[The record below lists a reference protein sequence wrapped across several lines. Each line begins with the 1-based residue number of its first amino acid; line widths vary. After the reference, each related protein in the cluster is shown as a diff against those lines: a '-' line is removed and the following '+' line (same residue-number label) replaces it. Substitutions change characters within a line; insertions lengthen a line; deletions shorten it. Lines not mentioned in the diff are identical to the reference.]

1 MSRIRP
7 DKLLLPSVLDRLI
20 DLDPDNRFESDNDR
34 AQLLKDLKNSVRRD
48 LENLLNTRVTFTDLP
63 AGLPQLQTSLV
74 NYGVPD
80 FGTMIVDSSNSI
92 EGLRSRIEDVIRRY
106 ETRFQ
111 EVRVDLDVDSKSRF
125 SRSVRFVIHGVL
137 HAEPE
142 PEPVTFSSQ
151 LHKIASEFSV
161 QAADNE

>member
-7 DKLLLPSVLDRLI
+7 DQLLLPSVLDRLI
-20 DLDPDNRFESDNDR
+20 DFDPDNRFETARDR
-34 AQLLKDLKNSVRRD
+34 AQLLRDLKNSVRRD
-48 LENLLNTRVTFTDLP
+48 LENLLNTRVSFTDLP
-63 AGLPQLQTSLV
+63 TDLPQLQTSLV
-74 NYGVPD
+74 NYGIPD

-111 EVRVDLDVDSKSRF
+111 DVKVELDIDSKSRF
-125 SRSVRFVIHGVL
+125 SRSIRFVIHGVL

-142 PEPVTFSSQ
+142 PEPVTFSTQ

-161 QAADNE
+161 EAADK

>member
-1 MSRIRP
+1 M
-7 DKLLLPSVLDRLI
+7 
-20 DLDPDNRFESDNDR
+20 DLEPDNRNEAAKDR

-48 LENLLNTRVTFTDLP
+48 LENLLNTRVCFADVP
-63 AGLPQLQTSLV
+63 PDLPQLQTSLA
-74 NYGVPD
+74 NYGIPD
-80 FGTMIVDSSNSI
+80 FGSLISDSSNSI
-92 EGLRSRIEDVIRRY
+92 EGLRNRLEDVIRRY

-111 EVRVDLDVDSKSRF
+111 NVRVELDVDSKSRF

-151 LHKIASEFSV
+151 MHKIAREFRV
-161 QAADNE
+161 ETADK

>member
-7 DKLLLPSVLDRLI
+7 DQLLLPSVLDRLI
-20 DLDPDNRFESDNDR
+20 DLDPDNRFETARDR
-34 AQLLKDLKNSVRRD
+34 AQLLRDLKKSVRRD
-48 LENLLNTRVTFTDLP
+48 LENLLNTRVSFTDLP
-63 AGLPQLQTSLV
+63 TDLPQLQTSLA
-74 NYGVPD
+74 NYGIPD

-111 EVRVDLDVDSKSRF
+111 DVKVELDIDSKSRF
-125 SRSVRFVIHGVL
+125 SRSIRFVIHGVL

-142 PEPVTFSSQ
+142 PEPVTFSTQ

-161 QAADNE
+161 EAADK

>member
-7 DKLLLPSVLDRLI
+7 DQLLLPSVLDRLI
-20 DLDPDNRFESDNDR
+20 DLDPDNRNEAAKDR

-48 LENLLNTRVTFTDLP
+48 LENLLNTRVCYLDIP
-63 AGLPQLQTSLV
+63 ADMPRLQTSLF

-80 FGTMIVDSSNSI
+80 FGSMIMDSSVSI
-92 EGLRSRIEDVIRRY
+92 EGLRGRIEDVIRRY

-111 EVRVDLDVDSKSRF
+111 DVNVELDIDSKTRF

-151 LHKIASEFSV
+151 MSKIAREFRV
-161 QAADNE
+161 ETADK

>member
-7 DKLLLPSVLDRLI
+7 DQLLLPSVLDRLI
-20 DLDPDNRFESDNDR
+20 DLDPDNRNEAAKDR
-34 AQLLKDLKNSVRRD
+34 AQLLKDLKSSVRRD
-48 LENLLNTRVTFTDLP
+48 LENLLNTRVCFVDLP
-63 AGLPQLQTSLV
+63 ADLPRLQTSLA

-80 FGTMIVDSSNSI
+80 FGSLIIDSANSI
-92 EGLRSRIEDVIRRY
+92 ESLRGRIEDVIRRY

-111 EVRVDLDVDSKSRF
+111 DVNVELDVDSKSRF
-125 SRSVRFVIHGVL
+125 SRSIRFVIHGVL

-151 LHKIASEFSV
+151 MHKIAREFSIET
-161 QAADNE
+161 ADK